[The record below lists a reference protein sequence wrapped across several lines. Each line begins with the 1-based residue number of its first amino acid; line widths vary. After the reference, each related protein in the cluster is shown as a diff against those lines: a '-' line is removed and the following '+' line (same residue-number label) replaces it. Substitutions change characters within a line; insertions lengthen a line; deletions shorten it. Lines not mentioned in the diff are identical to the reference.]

1 MIFHSYVG
9 LPEGNKTM
17 RTLKLLILVG
27 QLLPK
32 PWAIGIL
39 TSQHTLNISPL
50 NAAGCGSFF
59 SHPPTAVSDPTH
71 SSQNLTRKEQQIQP
85 LTRTSGPYKS
95 YLGLQSHLHVDRSG
109 SIVTFVEGWY
119 HLVSQFNVVV
129 TPVLSRN
136 NPNCTGKSCRSAL
149 PHHVLLLVSTFLLG
163 LLGLR
168 LVCLATVQP

>member
-59 SHPPTAVSDPTH
+59 FPSPHGCFGSD
-71 SSQNLTRKEQQIQP
+71 
-85 LTRTSGPYKS
+85 
-95 YLGLQSHLHVDRSG
+95 
-109 SIVTFVEGWY
+109 
-119 HLVSQFNVVV
+119 
-129 TPVLSRN
+129 
-136 NPNCTGKSCRSAL
+136 
-149 PHHVLLLVSTFLLG
+149 TFLSKFNKKRTADTASDKNIRPLQI
-163 LLGLR
+163 LLGAAVPFTR
-168 LVCLATVQP
+168 GS